1 METYR
6 GCPIEPRFF
15 RKVNVISTSKF
26 SESRYRVPRCCAML
40 RLCQLGAVAAR
51 RQRGAWQSSAWGFV
65 TGDGV
70 RKQQHI
76 LILFMHHQDLGSNCQ
91 EIVWTNQ
98 PKKTGSGRTYLLKG
112 HTWSLM
118 LDALQTFMYGILMII
133 LVYSL
138 RSQFGGTMSGGRR
151 MINSSKDFNWC
162 QSSFSWCSWVKKTED

>member
-65 TGDGV
+65 TGDGGKKAAAYV
-70 RKQQHI
+70 DIIYASSRFGVKLSRNGLTI
-76 LILFMHHQDLGSNCQ
+76 
-91 EIVWTNQ
+91 Q

-118 LDALQTFMYGILMII
+118 LDALQTFMYGILVII

-162 QSSFSWCSWVKKTED
+162 QSTFNWCS